1 MAYNTLPSEHFVN
14 KAAVRAVLGHEESAH
29 VGTCVNVTPTEL
41 YRVPLVN
48 PLTIVAHPSNSI
60 LLVIQYTSPITVGIL
75 GPPNLNMFEPF
86 VQS

>member
-1 MAYNTLPSEHFVN
+1 LEHLYN
-14 KAAVRAVLGHEESAH
+14 KDAVVLDLGHEESAH

-41 YRVPLVN
+41 YRVPIVN

-60 LLVIQYTSPITVGIL
+60 LPVILYTSPITVGIL
-75 GPPNLNMFEPF
+75 GPPNLNIFEPF